1 MRLTR
6 CVPPLL
12 LAGLLGLSGCGDDPG
27 EQSPTSSPTAQESPD
42 PAPPSPPPAEVDE
55 VELFEFEI
63 TDGEASPPLTRAE
76 VETGTTVRIVVTS
89 DQADEL
95 HLHGY
100 DLTAEVGPG
109 QEGVLEFVADQAGLF
124 ELETH
129 DTHLALLQLQVR

>member
-6 CVPPLL
+6 CVPLFL

-27 EQSPTSSPTAQESPD
+27 EQSPTNSPTAQESPD
-42 PAPPSPPPAEVDE
+42 PAPPSPPPAEMDE

-63 TDGEASPPLTRAE
+63 TDGEVSPSLARAE
-76 VETGTTVRIVVTS
+76 VAQDATVRIVVTS

-129 DTHLALLQLQVR
+129 DTHLVLLQLQVR